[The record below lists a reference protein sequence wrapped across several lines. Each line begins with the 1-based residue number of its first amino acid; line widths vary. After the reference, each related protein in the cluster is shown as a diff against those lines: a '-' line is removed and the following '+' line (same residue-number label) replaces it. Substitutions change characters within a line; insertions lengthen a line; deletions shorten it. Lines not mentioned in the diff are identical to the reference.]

1 LLDIHVEPPSSSSA
15 EETPPLEILEAG
27 TGHGALTLHLARAV
41 NAANPTPPPTSDTEA
56 CEEWRRKRQAV
67 IHTLDVVPDHSK
79 HAKKVVEGFR
89 NGMYAGAVDFHVGDL
104 GKFIDTECQRRGVN
118 GRIFHH
124 ILLDLPGVHEYI
136 VKAAQALRADGTLI
150 VFCPSIT
157 QIAQCVEVIRKLKLR
172 LSYDQVVEL
181 GAGYGAGKQWDVRL
195 VPAKKK
201 TTPALNSRRGQESVA
216 MAKNVRQ
223 STTEP
228 SPSGIFGFLRRLFG
242 GAAAPSP
249 AVSVKS
255 EEEEVYYTVCR
266 PSVGHKVVGG
276 GFVGVWRAKRD
287 WEKSDD
293 EDE

>member
-1 LLDIHVEPPSSSSA
+1 LLDIHVEPPSSS
-15 EETPPLEILEAG
+15 ENEVTPPLEILEAG
-27 TGHGALTLHLARAV
+27 TGHGALTLHLARAI
-41 NAANPTPPPTSDTEA
+41 NAANPPPPSTSNTQA
-56 CEEWRRKRQAV
+56 YEEWRKKRQAI
-67 IHTLDVVPDHSK
+67 IHTLDVVPDHSN

-104 GKFIDTECQRRGVN
+104 GQFIDSECQRRQVS
-118 GRIFHH
+118 GRMFHH

-195 VPAKKK
+195 VPARKN
-201 TTPALNSRRGQESVA
+201 TTPALKSRKGQESVA
-216 MAKNVRQ
+216 AAKKVRQ
-223 STTEP
+223 TTTDP
-228 SPSGIFGFLRRLFG
+228 SHAGISGFLRRLFG
-242 GAAAPSP
+242 AKTSEPSVSAEP
-249 AVSVKS
+249 A
-255 EEEEVYYTVCR
+255 EEEVYYTVCR

>member
-1 LLDIHVEPPSSSSA
+1 M
-15 EETPPLEILEAG
+15 
-27 TGHGALTLHLARAV
+27 
-41 NAANPTPPPTSDTEA
+41 
-56 CEEWRRKRQAV
+56 
-67 IHTLDVVPDHSK
+67 
-79 HAKKVVEGFR
+79 EGFR
-89 NGMYAGAVDFHVGDL
+89 NGIYAGSVDFHVGDL
-104 GKFIDTECQRRGVN
+104 GQFIDSESDRRGVD
-118 GRIFHH
+118 GQFFHH

-195 VPAKKK
+195 VAAKKK
-201 TTPALNSRRGQESVA
+201 TTPALNTRRGQESVPV
-216 MAKNVRQ
+216 AKEVSQ
-223 STTEP
+223 SAAEV
-228 SPSGIFGFLRRLFG
+228 SSSGIFGFLRRLFSG
-242 GAAAPSP
+242 KTAEAAPP
-249 AVSVKS
+249 AKIT
-255 EEEEVYYTVCR
+255 EEEVYYTVCR

-287 WEKSDD
+287 WEKSDE